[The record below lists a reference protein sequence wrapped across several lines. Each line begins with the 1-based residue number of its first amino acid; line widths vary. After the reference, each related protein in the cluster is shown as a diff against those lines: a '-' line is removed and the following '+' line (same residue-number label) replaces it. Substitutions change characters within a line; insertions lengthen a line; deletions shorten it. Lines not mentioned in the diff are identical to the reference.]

1 MLNKTSSGTY
11 AYFHKKCLTLDADD
25 AVLVFEALSCNKS
38 VENETQNSMID
49 QTQKTVIYIK
59 QRIRHNDKST

>member
-25 AVLVFEALSCNKS
+25 AVLVFEAPSCNKS

-59 QRIRHNDKST
+59 QRIMHNDKST